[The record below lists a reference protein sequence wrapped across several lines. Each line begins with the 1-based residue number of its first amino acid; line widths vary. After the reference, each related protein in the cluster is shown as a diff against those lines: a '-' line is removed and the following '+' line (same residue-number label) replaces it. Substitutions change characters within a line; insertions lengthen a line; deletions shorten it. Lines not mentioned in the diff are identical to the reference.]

1 MGNHVEITRAQRDR
15 LISWL
20 SEGRDQRN
28 VLTPQQRRANRRLR
42 SLRDLLRKRCA

>member
-28 VLTPQQRRANRRLR
+28 VLTPQQRQANRRLR
-42 SLRDLLRKRCA
+42 SLRDLLRKRNA